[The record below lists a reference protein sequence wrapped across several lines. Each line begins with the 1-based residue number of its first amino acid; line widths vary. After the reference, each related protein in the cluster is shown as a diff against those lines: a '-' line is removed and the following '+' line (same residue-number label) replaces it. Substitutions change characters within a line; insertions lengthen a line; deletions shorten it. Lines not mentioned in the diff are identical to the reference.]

1 MRTSIGPS
9 SAAAGRG
16 VHAGAVVGAR
26 SGWMMVSLFAG
37 GGVVWGIA
45 ARGWM
50 RLLSTDPEFTW
61 SGTIVIVMI
70 ATLAW
75 TGGGIA
81 AASRNSGARI
91 RVVGRVFGSVL
102 CLVLGLGQGLLL
114 LPTALLGGL
123 SLARSRWS
131 RSRRVLLGAIAALP
145 VVALMTIAWLEP
157 AYSLARRFELTVA
170 TPLLCLALCVPY
182 AAAFGEVD

>member
-9 SAAAGRG
+9 SADAASR
-16 VHAGAVVGAR
+16 VHAGAGVGAR
-26 SGWMMVSLFAG
+26 SGWMIVPLFAG
-37 GGVVWGIA
+37 GGVAWGIA

-50 RLLSTDPEFTW
+50 RLLSTDPEFSW

-75 TGGGIA
+75 TGGGVA
-81 AASRNSGARI
+81 AASRNSSARI
-91 RVVGRVFGSVL
+91 RVAGRVVGSVL
-102 CLVLGLGQGLLL
+102 CLVLGLGQGMLL
-114 LPTALLGGL
+114 LPTALFGGL

-131 RSRRVLLGAIAALP
+131 RSRRVLLGALAALP
-145 VVALMTIAWLEP
+145 VLALVTIAWREP
-157 AYSLARRFELTVA
+157 AYSLARRFELTIA

>member
-9 SAAAGRG
+9 SADAASR
-16 VHAGAVVGAR
+16 VHAGAGVGAR
-26 SGWMMVSLFAG
+26 SGWMIVPLFAG
-37 GGVVWGIA
+37 GGVAWGIA

-50 RLLSTDPEFTW
+50 RLLSTDPEFSW

-81 AASRNSGARI
+81 AASRNSSARI
-91 RVVGRVFGSVL
+91 RVAGRVVGSVL
-102 CLVLGLGQGLLL
+102 CLVLGLGQGMLL
-114 LPTALLGGL
+114 LPTALFGGL
-123 SLARSRWS
+123 SLARSSWS
-131 RSRRVLLGAIAALP
+131 RSRRVLLGALAALP
-145 VVALMTIAWLEP
+145 VLALVTIAWREP
-157 AYSLARRFELTVA
+157 AYSLARRFELTIA